1 MSRMCAVPV
10 GFSAAVGLTLLA
22 CTPPA
27 YFNNTTSLG
36 GDTPGSR
43 GAVTVLFDNRTP
55 YRAVFTYGIFDQQD
69 RAFLFNPN
77 QTTNR
82 QIGQFVLNPDP
93 TNVLQEALV
102 GNTSSTSVALICGRT
117 LAVGTQR
124 LIEVIRISRLQ
135 VGLDEQALQPGISFW
150 PANDPNAT
158 APVGRI
164 DGVNVLQGYEFQCNN
179 SSVIFT
185 LSQNPD
191 GTFAITWDVILP

>member
-1 MSRMCAVPV
+1 MRCLRVRRFGLGAVM
-10 GFSAAVGLTLLA
+10 GLALLG
-22 CTPPA
+22 CTQEA
-27 YFNNTTSLG
+27 FFNNTTTLG

-43 GAVTVLFDNRTP
+43 GAITVLFDNRTP

-77 QTTNR
+77 QAVNR
-82 QIGQFVLNPDP
+82 QLGQFVLNPDP

-102 GNTSSTSVALICGRT
+102 GNTSSTPVSLICGRT

-124 LIEVIRISRLQ
+124 LTEVIQISRLD
-135 VGLDEQALQPGISFW
+135 VGLDDQALQPGISFW
-150 PANDPNAT
+150 PADDPNAT
-158 APVGRI
+158 APIATIEGF
-164 DGVNVLQGYEFQCNN
+164 NVLQGYEFQCND

-191 GTFAITWDVILP
+191 GTFAVTWEVILP